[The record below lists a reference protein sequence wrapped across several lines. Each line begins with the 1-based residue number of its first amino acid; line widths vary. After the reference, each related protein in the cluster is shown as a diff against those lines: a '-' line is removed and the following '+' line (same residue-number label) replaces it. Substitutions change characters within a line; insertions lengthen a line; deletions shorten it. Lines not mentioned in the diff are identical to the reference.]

1 LFTRCPSIVI
11 QPTDATG
18 ETVTVTI
25 NGQRQPGGPFTGI
38 SHIIVYGQGADDIEI
53 NKLGNDTVAIG
64 AVIFGGTGNSTLS
77 VAGSSANNI
86 VVGGPGNNTL
96 RGGLGRDILIG
107 GTGQEMLHAGQGDD
121 ILIGGGTIYDGNVTA
136 LLALMVEWASTDTYR
151 QRVQDL
157 FGDTSGGANGGYLLD
172 NQSYRR
178 ANAIDQLFG
187 AAEALDWFLFSDSS
201 RAPGKIAG
209 YSAGEVATME

>member
-1 LFTRCPSIVI
+1 MSAARSGPTHLGRCDLRSDFALVFL
-11 QPTDATG
+11 
-18 ETVTVTI
+18 
-25 NGQRQPGGPFTGI
+25 GQVSEAVFPGG
-38 SHIIVYGQGADDIEI
+38 VYGQGANDIEI

-96 RGGLGRDILIG
+96 TGGLGRDILIG
-107 GTGQEMLHAGQGDD
+107 GTGKDMLHAGQGDD
-121 ILIGGGTIYDGNVTA
+121 ILIGGGTIYDANLPA
-136 LLALMVEWASTDTYR
+136 LLALMAEWSSTDTYQ

-157 FGDTSGGANGGYLLD
+157 FGDTSGGANGSYLLD
-172 NQSYRR
+172 SASYRC

-187 AAEALDWFLFSDSS
+187 ATGALDWFLFSGSGK
-201 RAPGKIAG
+201 APGKIVG
-209 YSAGEVATME
+209 YAAAEVATLE